1 MRTNNFVLISLLYAT
16 PAQIMAAIGKM
27 DMKAWFWDAPVVSWP
42 YLVSV
47 VAWEQ

>member
-1 MRTNNFVLISLLYAT
+1 MRTNNFVLISLYAT
-16 PAQIMAAIGKM
+16 PAQIMAAIENM

-42 YLVSV
+42 YFVSV